1 LASHAGAAP
10 ANPLTNL
17 AARVRRFVERHELW
31 PHGARVVA
39 AVSGGGDSV
48 ALVHLL
54 RELETAGHV
63 VLAGVAHLNHQL
75 RPEAGS
81 DEAFCRALAGAAGV
95 PCDVARADVGVAA
108 AAARVSVEVAGRD
121 ARYAFFEDVRVA
133 RGAHAVA
140 VAHTRDDQAETVLLR
155 LLRGTGTHGLRG
167 ALASRGGVVRP
178 LLTCGRDELRAYL
191 AARGV
196 AWLEDTTNTDTALLR
211 NRIRH
216 DLLPRLVRDYQP
228 GAARLLAR
236 TAELAHDDDA
246 YLTAAADTAAGAV
259 SSNQGEGWRV
269 AAAAL
274 LALPPAIGRRV
285 VVLTLQRAGATR
297 AVRLADVERA
307 LDTCRSAQ
315 AAVCRVA
322 GVTVER
328 FSAEVVLFSRGD
340 APAGR
345 PMPPRTLEVPG
356 QVEVPECGAGWRL
369 RAEGPIKRQSAPK
382 PSRHRI
388 VLDAAQGLGPF
399 TVRGR
404 RRGDRLRPV
413 GLGGTKSLQD
423 LFVDRK
429 VPRNERDRTPVVVDA
444 AGRILWVVGLA
455 LDEAAAAVEGADDVV
470 VLNFERPDGSGPEAA

>member
-1 LASHAGAAP
+1 
-10 ANPLTNL
+10 LTNL
-17 AARVRRFVERHELW
+17 AARVRRFVERQQLW
-31 PHGARVVA
+31 PPGARIVA

-54 RELETAGHV
+54 RELAAGGHL
-63 VLAGVAHLNHQL
+63 VLAGIAHLNHRL
-75 RPEAGS
+75 RPEADH
-81 DEAFCRALAGAAGV
+81 DEAFCRALAAAAGV
-95 PCDVARADVGVAA
+95 LCDVTHVDVAA
-108 AAARVSVEVAGRD
+108 AAGAARVSVEVAGRH
-121 ARYAFFEDVRVA
+121 ARYAFFARVREA
-133 RGAHAVA
+133 RAAHAVA

-155 LLRGTGTHGLRG
+155 LLRGAGTRGLRG
-167 ALASRGGVVRP
+167 ALPSRGGIVRP

-191 AARGV
+191 AARG
-196 AWLEDTTNTDTALLR
+196 ACWREDATNADTEILR

-236 TAELAHDDDA
+236 TAELAHDDEA
-246 YLTAAADTAAGAV
+246 FLAAAAHTAAAVV
-259 SSNQGEGWRV
+259 SSKQGDGYLMRT
-269 AAAAL
+269 ADL

-285 VVLTLQRAGATR
+285 VQSMLQDSGARR
-297 AVRLADVERA
+297 AVRLVDVERVVA
-307 LDTCRSAQ
+307 VCRAAQ
-315 AAVCRVA
+315 TAGCRVA

-328 FSAEVVLFSRGD
+328 FSPDAVLFSRGGP
-340 APAGR
+340 PAHR

-356 QVEVPECGAGWRL
+356 LVEVPECGAGWRL
-369 RAEGPIKRQSAPK
+369 RADGPIKRESAPE

-388 VLDAAQGLGPF
+388 LLDAGLGPGPF

-404 RRGDRLRPV
+404 RPGDRLRPL

-429 VPRNERDRTPVVVDA
+429 VPRGERDRTPVVLDA

-455 LDEAAAAVEGADDVV
+455 LDEGAAAAEGADDVV